1 MPKENFELEVF
12 RRKVLDE
19 LTSLREEILKIQV
32 EADQIAWGISEL
44 QDELVDFYEKSEE
57 DALDDERTDPEEEE
71 E

>member
-1 MPKENFELEVF
+1 MKENYELKVF
-12 RRKVLDE
+12 REKVLDE

-44 QDELVDFYEKSEE
+44 QDELVDFFEKSEE
-57 DALDDERTDPEEEE
+57 EEEE